1 MEVHVG
7 DVVKVSGHSYGLEDE
22 IGTVIEKLGD
32 QINVCIH
39 NAYGEN
45 KSHILLF
52 WVGEIAEIIHTIYI
66 Q

>member
-1 MEVHVG
+1 MEVRVG

-22 IGTVIEKLGD
+22 IGTVTEKLGD
-32 QINVCIH
+32 QISVCIH

-52 WVGEIAEIIHTIYI
+52 
-66 Q
+66 